1 MLTIGGVDDRRPC
14 MVNVLAGDDDRSRL
28 LDDEGLL
35 STSCCFSLEMLG
47 MGVGDD
53 PVSGEASRC

>member
-1 MLTIGGVDDRRPC
+1 
-14 MVNVLAGDDDRSRL
+14 MVNLLAGDDDRSWL

-35 STSCCFSLEMLG
+35 STSCCFDVG
-47 MGVGDD
+47 GIGIGDD

>member
-1 MLTIGGVDDRRPC
+1 
-14 MVNVLAGDDDRSRL
+14 MVNVLAGDDDRSML

-35 STSCCFSLEMLG
+35 STSCCFEMVG
-47 MGVGDD
+47 IGVGDD